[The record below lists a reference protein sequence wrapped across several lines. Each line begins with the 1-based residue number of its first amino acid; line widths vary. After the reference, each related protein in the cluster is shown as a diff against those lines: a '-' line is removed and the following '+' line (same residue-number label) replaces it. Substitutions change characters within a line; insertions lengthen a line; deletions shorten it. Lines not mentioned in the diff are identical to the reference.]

1 MLTMDSNVDHSDK
14 NYIIHV
20 TMGITLYGVYSFTT
34 VHEPPLGDSNSLY
47 NNVEMHSVLTKYLL

>member
-20 TMGITLYGVYSFTT
+20 TMGITLYVYSFTT

-47 NNVEMHSVLTKYLL
+47 NNVEMLSVSTKYLL